1 MILTIHSAKGRALVS
16 AYGFKGKHG
25 EPSLITNVFRNLA
38 WILITAVILFPP
50 VPPDNNMRPLEGTD
64 FTFSKADSTGISAPG
79 RPVAKTRILVL
90 EEHPLL
96 RDGMTDFLNAQP
108 DLHGMR

>member
-1 MILTIHSAKGRALVS
+1 M
-16 AYGFKGKHG
+16 
-25 EPSLITNVFRNLA
+25 PQ
-38 WILITAVILFPP
+38 
-50 VPPDNNMRPLEGTD
+50 LEGTD

-108 DLHGMR
+108 DLLVCGKADNIRDARNEIAKCKPQLLVTALRLVPATA

>member
-1 MILTIHSAKGRALVS
+1 MDTDNSSHFVPPGL
-16 AYGFKGKHG
+16 
-25 EPSLITNVFRNLA
+25 
-38 WILITAVILFPP
+38 LFPP
-50 VPPDNNMRPLEGTD
+50 DANNYAFTGRNLISHPKRPTQ
-64 FTFSKADSTGISAPG
+64 TGMSVPG
-79 RPVAKTRILVL
+79 RSVATTRILVL